1 MKRKARLTQVAE
13 VIELSPHLR
22 RIIVAGESLSDFPV
36 GHEGAHVKVIPPQ
49 EGEQKPNLDLEGAER
64 PVMRSYTI
72 RSFDAEHKRL
82 ALDFVVNRHE
92 GPATNWALNA
102 KEGDYVGIAGPGP
115 IKLTNFEAASYLLVG
130 DITSINAINGYVPR
144 INEDAK
150 VQVVIM
156 VPTRDDAIA
165 LDIADMH
172 SVHWLVEDE
181 MDLSL
186 VDMVR
191 DVASDIPAETEVF
204 LGLEARHIRSLRPVL
219 QDELG
224 IERCSIHAVGY
235 WKEGVNA
242 DKFGA
247 EKKANPL

>member
-13 VIELSPHLR
+13 VIDLSPHLR
-22 RIIVAGESLSDFPV
+22 RVVVAGESLADFPV
-36 GHEGAHVKVIPPQ
+36 GQEGAHVKVILPE
-49 EGEQKPNLDLEGAER
+49 EGESMPNLDLTEQER

-82 ALDFVVNRHE
+82 AMDFVVNRHE
-92 GPATNWALNA
+92 GPATGWALNA

-115 IKLTNFEAASYLLVG
+115 IKLTNFEAASYLMVG

-144 INEDAK
+144 VNEDARI
-150 VQVVIM
+150 QVVIT

-181 MDLSL
+181 MDISL
-186 VDMVR
+186 EQMIR
-191 DVASDIPAETEVF
+191 DVAADIPAETEVF
-204 LGLEARHIRSLRPVL
+204 MGLEASQIRALRPVL

-224 IERCSIHAVGY
+224 IDRCSIHAVGY
-235 WKEGVNA
+235 WKEGVDA
-242 DKFGA
+242 DRFGV
-247 EKKANPL
+247 EKKDNPL